1 MGGDHTST
9 YKDVI
14 FGATGAKPEPV
25 VLVAHA
31 PSIAAGA
38 DRIAIGDSIVIG
50 REKGSD
56 LQIMDA
62 NTSRNHLSITSY
74 KRGCKIED
82 LGSKNGTYLN
92 GKLIKKAK
100 KLPDRAIIRAGN
112 TILVFLSD
120 GGDILSF
127 RETDNFG
134 IAGRFH
140 TAVLARKLLEG
151 TMSGRSLLLAGP
163 SGTGKELA
171 AQAFAEITGKK
182 LVIQNAARF
191 SSQEEAAATL
201 FGVGQKVFS
210 NVEARPGYIE
220 KADKGVLFLDEAH
233 NLPKRVQKSLLR
245 VIEDRELAHIGETQT
260 TPVDVRFVF
269 ASNEPPP
276 SFSLAR
282 DLLARLRVVT
292 IPPLTDR
299 PADIPSIFDHVLEKA
314 LERTGSPAGPV
325 LSLLTASHYES
336 LMLDGFKEDNVRG
349 LIDIADRIA
358 TRIASGTEPSEAIFE
373 IFSERYKTEYPSF
386 EEAEYDEMGKATA
399 EIRRPVDATE
409 DIYMIVEDAYH
420 NHGGNVSA
428 IEREL
433 REKGINY
440 SRRKISR
447 ILDKIALPRAKK
459 TRNH

>member
-9 YKDVI
+9 YKDVV
-14 FGATGAKPEPV
+14 FGATGTKPEPV

-38 DRIAIGDSIVIG
+38 DRLAIGDSIVIG
-50 REKGSD
+50 RDKDSD
-56 LQIMDA
+56 LAIRDA

-74 KRGCKIED
+74 RRGCKIQD

-92 GKLIKKAK
+92 GKLIKKAV

-127 RETDNFG
+127 RETENFG

-140 TAVLARKLLEG
+140 AAVLARKLLEG

-171 AQAFAEITGKK
+171 AHAFAEITGKK
-182 LVIQNAARF
+182 LVVQNAARF
-191 SSQEEAAATL
+191 SSEEEAAATL

-210 NVEARPGYIE
+210 NVDARPGYIE

-260 TPVDVRFVF
+260 TPVDVRFLF
-269 ASNEPPP
+269 ASNEPAP
-276 SFSLAR
+276 SFSLER
-282 DLLARLRVVT
+282 DLLARLRVVA
-292 IPPLTDR
+292 IPPLSER
-299 PADIPSIFDHVLEKA
+299 PADIPSIFDHVLTKA

-325 LSLLTASHYES
+325 LLLLTASHYES

-349 LIDIADRIA
+349 LMDIADRIA

-373 IFSERYKTEYPSF
+373 IFSERYKSEYPSF
-386 EEAEYDEMGKATA
+386 DRTPDGETGKVTE
-399 EIRRPVDATE
+399 EIRRPASVTE
-409 DIYMIVEDAYH
+409 DIYMIVEDAYR
-420 NHGGNVSA
+420 NHAGNVSA
-428 IEREL
+428 IERHL
-433 REKGINY
+433 RDNGIHY
-440 SRRKISR
+440 SRRRISG
-447 ILDKIALPRAKK
+447 IMDELNLPRVRKG
-459 TRNH
+459 